1 VHEVAARAGGALSTF
16 GGWLERSRKLRGLE
30 LTDVAALTK
39 LPPRIVQ
46 ALEKDDFAALQ
57 DRAYALLVAR
67 ACAAAIGLDPEDT
80 ALRLEEQLG
89 PAAQKSPRS
98 LAKARQPL
106 VWLVLLIT
114 AIACALLL
122 MRK

>member
-1 VHEVAARAGGALSTF
+1 VREVAARAGGALSTF
-16 GGWLERSRKLRGLE
+16 GGWLERNRTLRGLE
-30 LTDVAALTK
+30 LTDVAALTR
-39 LPPRIVQ
+39 LPLRIVQ

-89 PAAQKSPRS
+89 PAAPRSPRPPG
-98 LAKARQPL
+98 KPRRPL
-106 VWLVLLIT
+106 VWIVVLV
-114 AIACALLL
+114 AAFACALLL
-122 MRK
+122 LRK

>member
-1 VHEVAARAGGALSTF
+1 LGR
-16 GGWLERSRKLRGLE
+16 WLERNRALRGLE
-30 LTDVAALTK
+30 LTEVAALTK
-39 LPPRIVQ
+39 LPLRIVY

-89 PAAQKSPRS
+89 PPQRAPRKPARL

-106 VWLVLLIT
+106 VWLVLLAT

-122 MRK
+122 LRK

>member
-1 VHEVAARAGGALSTF
+1 MREVAARAGGALSTF
-16 GGWLERSRKLRGLE
+16 GGWLERSRTLRGLE

-39 LPPRIVQ
+39 LPLRIVY

-89 PAAQKSPRS
+89 PPAQRSPRP

-106 VWLVLLIT
+106 LWLVLLVT

-122 MRK
+122 LRK